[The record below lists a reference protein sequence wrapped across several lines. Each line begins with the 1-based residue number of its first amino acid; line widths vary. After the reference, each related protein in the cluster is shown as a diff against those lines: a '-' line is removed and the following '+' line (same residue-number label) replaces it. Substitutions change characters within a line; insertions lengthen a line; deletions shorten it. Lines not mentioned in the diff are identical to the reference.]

1 MRRAVARSTDSPKS
15 LRRPAPVP
23 DPADT
28 STYRSGARSHERFRN
43 ESTSD
48 EADSS
53 GGRAQTCLLQAGNC
67 TRHAHEAAEPRKP
80 ELPRLESQATRS
92 RPETHRVLAAQPEIF
107 RIVPAAPARIYPRC
121 AET

>member
-1 MRRAVARSTDSPKS
+1 M
-15 LRRPAPVP
+15 PAPGP
-23 DPADT
+23 GWADP
-28 STYRSGARSHERFRN
+28 STYRSGARSHERSRSV
-43 ESTSD
+43 STSD
-48 EADSS
+48 VEDWS

-67 TRHAHEAAEPRKP
+67 TRHAHEAAESRKP
-80 ELPRLESQATRS
+80 ESPRLESQATRS